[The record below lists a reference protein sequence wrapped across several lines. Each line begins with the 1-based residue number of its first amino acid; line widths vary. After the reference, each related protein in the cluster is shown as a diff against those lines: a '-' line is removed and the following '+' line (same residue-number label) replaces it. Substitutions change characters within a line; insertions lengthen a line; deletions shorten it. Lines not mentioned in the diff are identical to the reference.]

1 MKRLVCLILGLML
14 LVPSFT
20 ALTDL
25 RRTTPPAERLGYLPS
40 FEVAYFSSLEYRQ
53 LISELLFFNATFYY
67 GAIMDKPGERPDYT
81 RVWKYVN
88 TSTRLNPYN
97 IDSYYF
103 GQAILTWD
111 AGMVREMN
119 AILGAG
125 ESKRTWD
132 FYLPFFLGFNYS
144 YFMNDYDRAARYMAR
159 AAELNP
165 ESAFL
170 IPLAGRLFYQADK
183 TDLAIQYL
191 TLMYRGVKNEAIQK
205 SLRVR
210 IDALERIALLEK
222 AVKRFE
228 AATGHPPRQ
237 LTDLLRPGILKKIPA
252 DPYGGEFYFDLRDKR
267 VKTTSNLA
275 APGARNERR

>member
-1 MKRLVCLILGLML
+1 MKRLICLVLGLLL
-14 LVPSFT
+14 LVPSLT
-20 ALTDL
+20 ALTNL
-25 RRTTPPAERLGYLPS
+25 RRKTPPAERLGYIPS
-40 FEVAYFSSLEYRQ
+40 FEVAYFSSLEYRL
-53 LISELLFFNATFYY
+53 LISELMFYNATFYY
-67 GAIMDKPGERPDYT
+67 GALVDKPGERPDYT
-81 RVWKYVN
+81 RVWKYVD
-88 TSTRLNPYN
+88 TSTRLNRYN

-111 AGMVREMN
+111 AGMVREMT
-119 AILGAG
+119 AKLETGA
-125 ESKRTWD
+125 SSRTWD

-191 TLMYRGVKNEAIQK
+191 TLMYRGVKNEGIRK
-205 SLRVR
+205 SMRVR

-228 AATGHPPRQ
+228 TATGHSPRQ
-237 LTDLLRPGILKKIPA
+237 LTDLLRVGLLKKIPA
-252 DPYGGEFYFDLRDKR
+252 DPYGGEFYIDSRDKR
-267 VKTTSNLA
+267 IKTTSNLA
-275 APGARNERR
+275 HPGARNERH